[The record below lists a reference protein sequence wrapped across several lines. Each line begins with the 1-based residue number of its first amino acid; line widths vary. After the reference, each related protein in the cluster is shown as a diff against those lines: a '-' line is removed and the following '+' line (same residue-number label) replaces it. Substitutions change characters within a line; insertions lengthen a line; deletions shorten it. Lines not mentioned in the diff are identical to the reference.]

1 MATPQRN
8 WRTLAL
14 QPPLRDSAPVFSVLK
29 DGPFRTIWCVG
40 TLHEFARRMELLI
53 LSWLILQATDSYFLL
68 GLVLVFNNL
77 PRPLVSLF
85 SGVIADRF
93 SRHRIIFISQ
103 VVNALT
109 SGAMLFMVAFHM
121 ESLSEWMVFAAIFMQ
136 GATKAIEDPSR
147 RTAILDIV
155 GEGRLVPALSLDTIS
170 NTTGKMVGPILGGW
184 LLANVG
190 ISGEFTGAYIF
201 VVALHVINLG
211 VVTRLRIPRSL
222 SEESSESVLRG
233 LWTAIGF
240 ALHSRTLLGLLYI
253 TIVMNTLAFP
263 VQQFIPAIGRDH
275 LDVGVALVGLLVA
288 AEGIGQLSGAG
299 LIALKR
305 NVRYHGRIFALGSV
319 SICVI
324 TFIWVWSPWYAVTF
338 ALLAIGGIGQSG
350 FGTMQ
355 SAVTLL
361 ASPPELRGRMM
372 GLLSFCIGVGTPIGG
387 LEMGAIAAMFSIQGA
402 ISANVAAGLLVMLP
416 ALILTPLLWHP
427 LVQPPRAT
435 AEV

>member
-1 MATPQRN
+1 
-8 WRTLAL
+8 L

-77 PRPLVSLF
+77 PRPLISLF

-103 VVNALT
+103 VVNSLT

-201 VVALHVINLG
+201 VVALHAINLG
-211 VVTRLRIPRSL
+211 VVTRLRIPRSF
-222 SEESSESVLRG
+222 SEQSSESVLRG

-305 NVRYHGRIFALGSV
+305 NVRYYGRIFALGSV

-427 LVQPPRAT
+427 IVQPPRAT
-435 AEV
+435 AEA

>member
-77 PRPLVSLF
+77 PRPLISLF

-136 GATKAIEDPSR
+136 GATKSIEDPSR

-155 GEGRLVPALSLDTIS
+155 GEERLVPALSLDTIS
-170 NTTGKMVGPILGGW
+170 NTTGKMVGPVLGGW

-201 VVALHVINLG
+201 VVALHVINIG
-211 VVTRLRIPRSL
+211 VVTRLRIPRRIS
-222 SEESSESVLRG
+222 SHPSESVFQG
-233 LWTAIGF
+233 LSMAIGF
-240 ALHSRTLLGLLYI
+240 ALRSPTMLGLLYI

-275 LDVGVALVGLLVA
+275 LNVGVALVGILVA
-288 AEGIGQLSGAG
+288 AEGIGQLAGAG

-305 NVRYHGRIFALGSV
+305 NIRYHGRIFALGSV

-338 ALLAIGGIGQSG
+338 GLLAIGGIGQSG

-361 ASPPELRGRMM
+361 ASPPELRGRVM

-402 ISANVAAGLLVMLP
+402 ISANVAAGLLLMVP
-416 ALILTPLLWHP
+416 ALILTPLLWKP
-427 LVQPPRAT
+427 LAEPPT
-435 AEV
+435 ALAEA

>member
-77 PRPLVSLF
+77 PRPLISLF

-155 GEGRLVPALSLDTIS
+155 GAVSYTHL
-170 NTTGKMVGPILGGW
+170 
-184 LLANVG
+184 
-190 ISGEFTGAYIF
+190 
-201 VVALHVINLG
+201 
-211 VVTRLRIPRSL
+211 
-222 SEESSESVLRG
+222 
-233 LWTAIGF
+233 
-240 ALHSRTLLGLLYI
+240 TLP
-253 TIVMNTLAFP
+253 TN
-263 VQQFIPAIGRDH
+263 R
-275 LDVGVALVGLLVA
+275 
-288 AEGIGQLSGAG
+288 
-299 LIALKR
+299 
-305 NVRYHGRIFALGSV
+305 
-319 SICVI
+319 
-324 TFIWVWSPWYAVTF
+324 
-338 ALLAIGGIGQSG
+338 
-350 FGTMQ
+350 
-355 SAVTLL
+355 
-361 ASPPELRGRMM
+361 
-372 GLLSFCIGVGTPIGG
+372 
-387 LEMGAIAAMFSIQGA
+387 
-402 ISANVAAGLLVMLP
+402 
-416 ALILTPLLWHP
+416 
-427 LVQPPRAT
+427 
-435 AEV
+435 EV

>member
-1 MATPQRN
+1 
-8 WRTLAL
+8 
-14 QPPLRDSAPVFSVLK
+14 
-29 DGPFRTIWCVG
+29 
-40 TLHEFARRMELLI
+40 MELLV
-53 LSWLILQATDSYFLL
+53 LSWLILQSTDSYFLL

-77 PRPLVSLF
+77 PRPLISLI

-201 VVALHVINLG
+201 VVSLHVINLG
-211 VVTRLRIPRSL
+211 VVTQLRIPRSM
-222 SEESSESVLRG
+222 SSGSSESVLRG
-233 LWTAIGF
+233 LRTSIGF
-240 ALHSRTLLGLLYI
+240 AIRSRTLLGLLYI

-275 LDVGVALVGLLVA
+275 LNVGVALVGILVA
-288 AEGIGQLSGAG
+288 AEGIGQLAGAA

-324 TFIWVWSPWYAVTF
+324 TFIWVWSPWYGVTF
-338 ALLAIGGIGQSG
+338 SLLAIGGIGQSG

-387 LEMGAIAAMFSIQGA
+387 LEMGVIATVFSIQGA
-402 ISANVAAGLLVMLP
+402 ISANVAAGLLFMVP
-416 ALILTPLLWHP
+416 ALIWTPLLWKP
-427 LVQPPRAT
+427 LSQPPRAS
-435 AEV
+435 AEANLP

>member
-1 MATPQRN
+1 M
-8 WRTLAL
+8 

-77 PRPLVSLF
+77 PRPLISLF

-103 VVNALT
+103 VVNSLT

-201 VVALHVINLG
+201 VVALHAINLG
-211 VVTRLRIPRSL
+211 VVTRLRIPRSF
-222 SEESSESVLRG
+222 SEQSSESVLRG

-305 NVRYHGRIFALGSV
+305 NVRYYGRIFALGSV

-427 LVQPPRAT
+427 IVQPPRAT
-435 AEV
+435 AEA

>member
-77 PRPLVSLF
+77 PRPLISLF

-170 NTTGKMVGPILGGW
+170 NTTGKMVGPVLGGW

-201 VVALHVINLG
+201 VVALHVINIG
-211 VVTRLRIPRSL
+211 VVTRLRIPRRIS
-222 SEESSESVLRG
+222 SHPSESVFQG
-233 LWTAIGF
+233 LSMAIGF
-240 ALHSRTLLGLLYI
+240 ALRSPTMLGLLYI

-275 LDVGVALVGLLVA
+275 LNVGVALVGILVA
-288 AEGIGQLSGAG
+288 AEGIGQLAGAG

-305 NVRYHGRIFALGSV
+305 NIRYHGRIFALGSV

-338 ALLAIGGIGQSG
+338 GLLAIGGIGQSG

-361 ASPPELRGRMM
+361 ASPPELRGRVM

-402 ISANVAAGLLVMLP
+402 ISANVAAGLLLMVP
-416 ALILTPLLWHP
+416 ALILTPLLWKP
-427 LVQPPRAT
+427 LAEPPT
-435 AEV
+435 ALAEA